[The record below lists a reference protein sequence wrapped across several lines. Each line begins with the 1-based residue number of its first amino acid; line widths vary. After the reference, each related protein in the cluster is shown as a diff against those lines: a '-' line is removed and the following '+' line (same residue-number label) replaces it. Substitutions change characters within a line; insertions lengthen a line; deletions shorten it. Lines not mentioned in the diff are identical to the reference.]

1 MRRFIR
7 VDQVGGLHSGCLDT
21 CLDSD
26 AFRYVLTNYK
36 DMNVSKHLFSCLREE
51 LQSVCHKTKDQ
62 FGSEDEAI
70 GLRLGGRCSGETNAQ
85 LSQRQNVQTRRMDSD
100 CQLHSGA
107 MLEKSGLPEVGKR
120 YRQVSQGHIDCGA
133 WRGIQLCA
141 SLRTRQLLLLGV
153 LQMSCRPDS
162 QPSSWL
168 KAQFATRSTRSKRL
182 SATRSNCW
190 SQPQR
195 GQDVT
200 LLVHVTYSYS

>member
-70 GLRLGGRCSGETNAQ
+70 GLRHGGRCSGETNAQ
-85 LSQRQNVQTRRMDSD
+85 LSQRQNVQTRRMDSE
-100 CQLHSGA
+100 GA
-107 MLEKSGLPEVGKR
+107 MFEKSGLPVGKR
-120 YRQVSQGHIDCGA
+120 YRQVSQGHID
-133 WRGIQLCA
+133 
-141 SLRTRQLLLLGV
+141 
-153 LQMSCRPDS
+153 
-162 QPSSWL
+162 
-168 KAQFATRSTRSKRL
+168 
-182 SATRSNCW
+182 
-190 SQPQR
+190 
-195 GQDVT
+195 
-200 LLVHVTYSYS
+200 